1 MISGT
6 TAWSRFSVS
15 VDLALV
21 SGIVFTYASR
31 GGDILLQKRYPDD
44 TEYRNDM
51 IWLPLSQE
59 DTVKLRS
66 RGEQCYVELQF
77 NFKSGAVGKSAI
89 FPICVAETLY
99 TEFVDGNA
107 PDPNLATGGVIGVS
121 LDDVIVVNTGG
132 GSGGLPY
139 NIGHGLKV
147 DEATNTL
154 SVDAADK
161 VEADNTLPITAAAVY
176 ETVGNIEAVLSII

>member
-21 SGIVFTYASR
+21 AGIVFTYASR
-31 GGDILLQKRYPDD
+31 GGDILLQRRYPDD

-89 FPICVAETLY
+89 FPICVAETLF

-121 LDDVIVVNTGG
+121 LGDVVVVQSGG
-132 GSGGLPY
+132 GMSY

-154 SVDAADK
+154 LVDTANK
-161 VEADNTLPITAAAVY
+161 VEADNTLPITAAAVH
-176 ETVGNIEAVLSII
+176 EIVGDIEAILSII

>member
-21 SGIVFTYASR
+21 ASIVFTYASR
-31 GGDILLQKRYPDD
+31 GGDILLQRRYPDD

-89 FPICVAETLY
+89 FPICVAETLF

-107 PDPNLATGGVIGVS
+107 PDPNLTTGGVIGVS

-132 GSGGLPY
+132 GLPY

-147 DEATNTL
+147 DEETNTL
-154 SVDAADK
+154 LVDTANKA
-161 VEADNTLPITAAAVY
+161 EADNTLPITSAAVH
-176 ETVGNIEAVLSII
+176 EIVGDIEAILSII

>member
-21 SGIVFTYASR
+21 AGIVFTYASR
-31 GGDILLQKRYPDD
+31 GGDILLQRRYPDD

-77 NFKSGAVGKSAI
+77 NFKTGAVGKSAI
-89 FPICVAETLY
+89 FPICVAETLF

-132 GSGGLPY
+132 GMSY

-154 SVDAADK
+154 LVDTANK
-161 VEADNTLPITAAAVY
+161 VEADNTLPITAAAVH
-176 ETVGNIEAVLSII
+176 EIVGDIEAILSII

>member
-21 SGIVFTYASR
+21 AGIVFTYASR

-44 TEYRNDM
+44 TEYREGM

-89 FPICVAETLY
+89 FPICVAETLF

-121 LDDVIVVNTGG
+121 LDDVVVVQSGG
-132 GSGGLPY
+132 GMSY
-139 NIGHGLKV
+139 NIGPGLAV

-154 SVDAADK
+154 YVDTAK
-161 VEADNTLPITAAAVY
+161 EVEPDNTRPITAAAVY
-176 ETVGNIEAVLSII
+176 DTVGNIEAILSII